1 MKPRIEPCLRDYLT
15 IHVPASTLMG
25 DRFKKREKEPEI
37 VNPLMNK
44 KLHANRNKEEIAFV
58 YSSLPNRSFGKKRK
72 I

>member
-1 MKPRIEPCLRDYLT
+1 
-15 IHVPASTLMG
+15 MG